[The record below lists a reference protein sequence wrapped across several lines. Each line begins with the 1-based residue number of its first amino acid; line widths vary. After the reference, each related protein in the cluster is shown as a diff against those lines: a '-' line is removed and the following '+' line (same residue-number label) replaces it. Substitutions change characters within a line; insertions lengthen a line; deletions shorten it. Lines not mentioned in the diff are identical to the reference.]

1 MIKKLF
7 GILICM
13 LLITTVLPATGL
25 NITKESVKQS
35 LRLSDALIPP
45 DADKRAQSVNL
56 MQAPGYYETSEYMI
70 GSIAVGETCRRT

>member
-7 GILICM
+7 GILICT

-25 NITKESVKQS
+25 NINKESVKQS

-45 DADKRAQSVNL
+45 DADKRAQNVNL
-56 MQAPGYYETSEYMI
+56 IQAPGYYETSCIYLYNI
-70 GSIAVGETCRRT
+70 NN